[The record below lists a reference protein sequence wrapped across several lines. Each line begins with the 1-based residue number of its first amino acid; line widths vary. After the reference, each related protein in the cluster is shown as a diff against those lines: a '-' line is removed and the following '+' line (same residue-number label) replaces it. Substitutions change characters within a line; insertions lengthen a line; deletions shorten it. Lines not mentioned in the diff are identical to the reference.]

1 MFIDDSVF
9 SDGTKI
15 LANSNKYSFVWKKV
29 TTRYDGL
36 NQQKVQKLL
45 KDIKE
50 SIVNIDFADD
60 LPVDQLDEICTRL
73 E

>member
-1 MFIDDSVF
+1 MF

-29 TTRYDGL
+29 TIRCDDL
-36 NQQKVQKLL
+36 NRQKVQKLL
-45 KDIKE
+45 KDIKG
-50 SIVNIDFADD
+50 SIVNIDFADN
-60 LPVDQLDEICTRL
+60 LSVDQLDDICTRL